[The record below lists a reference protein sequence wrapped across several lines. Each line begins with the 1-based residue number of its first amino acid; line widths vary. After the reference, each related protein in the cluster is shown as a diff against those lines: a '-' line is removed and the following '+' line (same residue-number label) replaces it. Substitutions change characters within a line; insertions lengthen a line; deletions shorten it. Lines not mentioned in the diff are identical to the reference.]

1 MPFRTALSGLNAAS
15 SELRMIGNNVA
26 NSGTVGFKKSTIQFS
41 DVFATSNLGT
51 ASDAIGSGVRVASVS
66 QQFSQGNIEFTDNV
80 LDLAVSGQ
88 GFFRLN
94 DGGSVVYSRA
104 GAFQVDRQGNIVNAA
119 NQRLTG
125 FMADASGNIT
135 GALGDVRLDST
146 DIAPL
151 ATNRINLSLTLNA
164 GASVPGGP
172 TGSSALQ
179 FGSAGAN
186 PALDINDSPVSRPI
200 DLVDSYGNQVAGTLT
215 FSYDTVNSQW
225 QAQLATPGGTSAAVD
240 FTPGTAGMVNL
251 TWDADGAGGSQQP
264 VQVQFDASNFQSV
277 SGTGTDLTTV
287 TANGIVQGPFDP
299 ADATTYNDSTSLTIY
314 DSLGTPHLA
323 TMYYRKTAVP
333 NQWESYLYVGDQPVP
348 GTQANGSTL
357 LQFSADGS
365 ISTID
370 GTPTP
375 PNIIPMQSINPGN
388 GAQPLTLSM
397 DYGAISQWGGGFN
410 VASLD
415 QNGYA
420 TGRLSSIDI
429 DGSGVI
435 FARFTNG
442 ETRTLAQIALTNF
455 ANPQG
460 LAQLGENN
468 WGETFASGAALV
480 AAPGS
485 SGLGMI
491 ESGALEGSNVDL
503 SEQLVRMIIAQRN
516 FQANAQVIS
525 TADTIT
531 QSIINLR

>member
-26 NSGTVGFKKSTIQFS
+26 NAGTVGFKKSTIQFS

-51 ASDAIGSGVRVASVS
+51 ASDAIGSGVRVASVT

-94 DGGSVVYSRA
+94 DGGSIVYSRA
-104 GAFQVDRQGNIVNAA
+104 GAFEVDRSGNIVNAA

-125 FMADASGNIT
+125 YVADTFGNIT
-135 GALGDVRLDST
+135 GALGDVRLDTT

-151 ATNRINLSLTLNA
+151 ATSRINLSLTLNA
-164 GASVPGGP
+164 GADVPGAP
-172 TGSSALQ
+172 TASSVLQ
-179 FGSAGAN
+179 FGNPSSVLDTDDAPISSAVN
-186 PALDINDSPVSRPI
+186 
-200 DLVDSYGNQVAGTLT
+200 LVDSYGNQVAGTLT
-215 FSYDTVNSQW
+215 FTYDAVGDQW
-225 QAQLATPGGTSAAVD
+225 QAQLATPGGVSAAVD
-240 FTPGTAGMVNL
+240 FNPGDPGMVSL
-251 TWDADGAGGSQQP
+251 TWDADAGGSQPPLQIE
-264 VQVQFDASNFQSV
+264 FDASAFQQV
-277 SGTGTDLTTV
+277 SGGGTTFTTV
-287 TANGIVQGPFDP
+287 SANGIVQGPFDP

-333 NQWESYLYVGDQPVP
+333 NQWESYLYVGDQQVAGAQP
-348 GTQANGSTL
+348 NGSTL
-357 LQFSADGS
+357 LQFTADGS
-365 ISTID
+365 ISSIN

-375 PNIIPMQSINPGN
+375 PNIVAMQSVDAGS
-388 GAQPLTLSM
+388 GGEPLALSL

-410 VASLD
+410 VGALAQD
-415 QNGYA
+415 GYT

-442 ETRTLAQIALTNF
+442 QTRTLAQIALANF

-460 LAQLGENN
+460 LSQLGDTT
-468 WGETFASGAALV
+468 WGESFASGAALV

-516 FQANAQVIS
+516 FQASAQVIS
-525 TADTIT
+525 TADTVT